1 MSVAHGW
8 WHRLTCDHAPPGA
21 PHPPGHSRARY
32 TPCHCHRVPPGL
44 PLVHRPGAVHD
55 AIPAPGIL
63 GRVWSQSMTW
73 TPGLGLAL
81 GWNGCDHIR
90 PPLTQHASEI
100 PLLTP
105 WSHPIC
111 STRYKL
117 DTGNRFQTRSPF
129 SKYFYFPGML
139 CGKWGFDKSGNCVRV
154 STLLGS
160 VSSDF
165 LFDNNHLQS
174 LSVLAPHLNYSPH
187 KNISRNTQSIRNQH
201 K

>member
-1 MSVAHGW
+1 MSVAHGG
-8 WHRLTCDHAPPGA
+8 WHRVTCDHAPPGL
-21 PHPPGHSRARY
+21 PPI
-32 TPCHCHRVPPGL
+32 HRVTVEADIHRATVTMWH
-44 PLVHRPGAVHD
+44 LVCPSSIVPVLSMMLSLLLASC
-55 AIPAPGIL
+55 
-63 GRVWSQSMTW
+63 VWSQSMTW

>member
-1 MSVAHGW
+1 MWPCATWS
-8 WHRLTCDHAPPGA
+8 A
-21 PHPPGHSRARY
+21 PHPSGHNRAWY
-32 TPCHCHRVPPGL
+32 TPCHSQAPLTMYHLVCLSSIVPVL
-44 PLVHRPGAVHD
+44 FMISS
-55 AIPAPGIL
+55 IPAPGIL

-174 LSVLAPHLNYSPH
+174 LSVFAPHLNYSPH

>member
-1 MSVAHGW
+1 MAGDMSPCATW
-8 WHRLTCDHAPPGA
+8 S
-21 PHPPGHSRARY
+21 HPSSR
-32 TPCHCHRVPPGL
+32 CCPGL
-44 PLVHRPGAVHD
+44 L
-55 AIPAPGIL
+55 L
-63 GRVWSQSMTW
+63 SLSSCVWSQSMTW

-90 PPLTQHASEI
+90 PPLTQHASDI

-117 DTGNRFQTRSPF
+117 VTGNRFQTRSPF
-129 SKYFYFPGML
+129 SKYFLFSRYVL

-154 STLLGS
+154 STMLGS

-174 LSVLAPHLNYSPH
+174 LSVFAPH
-187 KNISRNTQSIRNQH
+187 
-201 K
+201 

>member
-1 MSVAHGW
+1 MCRMAGDMSPV
-8 WHRLTCDHAPPGA
+8 TCA
-21 PHPPGHSRARY
+21 
-32 TPCHCHRVPPGL
+32 
-44 PLVHRPGAVHD
+44 
-55 AIPAPGIL
+55 
-63 GRVWSQSMTW
+63 TW
-73 TPGLGLAL
+73 TASDPLSSSKSSSPPLRVIPEHDMDTGLGLAL

-117 DTGNRFQTRSPF
+117 VTGNRFQTRSPF
-129 SKYFYFPGML
+129 SKHFYFPGML
-139 CGKWGFDKSGNCVRV
+139 CSKWGFDKSGNCVRV
-154 STLLGS
+154 STLVGS

-174 LSVLAPHLNYSPH
+174 LSVFAPHLNYSPH